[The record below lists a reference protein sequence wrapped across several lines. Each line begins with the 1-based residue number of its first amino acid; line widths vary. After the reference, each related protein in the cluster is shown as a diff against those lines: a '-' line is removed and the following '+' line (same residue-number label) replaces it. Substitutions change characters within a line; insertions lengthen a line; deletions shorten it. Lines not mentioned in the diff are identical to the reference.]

1 MECTW
6 LEAMIESILCHLE
19 QKYLIEGKIGQGAM
33 GVVYKAVQ
41 RSPQRE
47 VAIKVMKRTS
57 SHTSDRRFQR
67 EMEIT
72 AQLDHPHIA
81 KVYAAGV
88 VGDQQYIVMDYI
100 LGQTLGSYI
109 QQQSCLQSKLRI
121 FAQIATAIS
130 YAHSK
135 KIIHRDLKPENIL
148 VSSEGKPYVIDF
160 GLARRIHQKE
170 YDLTKTRDLIGTPC
184 YMAPEQIVGERSLID
199 EQVDVYALGTILYEI
214 LTGER
219 MIHGNN
225 ILEVMFH
232 IRRGTIIPPLKRNP
246 RLDYRLQIIWKKATE
261 REKRYRYANTEFL
274 CRDMDN
280 FFANKKVKANYR
292 KLLRRFCTVAMVVIA
307 VASYLLYNR
316 ESVVKAQLSVAERQ
330 LQKRVEN
337 VVTLI
342 HNNQLEQVNSIALDL
357 SQLKATQILDITKAF
372 YHEKKY
378 QQTLEML
385 ALLKANKEV
394 LSEVNYYT
402 GLVFYHQKKYHKALQ
417 FLKEV
422 ANIPATD
429 YYRGVCLFH
438 LQEKR
443 QALQYLLKAEK
454 NLHQDVILLEY
465 ITNIYMEVTQDFSKA
480 QKYLERCVALSPFVT
495 RYAVS
500 LGKLY
505 MQQKKYYKAFHYLRR
520 AFLRDHNFEAAQL
533 IHEIPYHNPQ
543 LSEHCYQLIA
553 HVFTTQFV
561 TKPPQMFAKKWLAI
575 EKLYTE
581 EYTTWQMA
589 RKNINASI
597 TIFLNTLSAPQM
609 YTQVEAA
616 LYTSRYSKNFD
627 SEIQK
632 FLQRE
637 HLAPQ
642 IKKDVL
648 WMQKKITSERIR
660 EQSRAIY
667 HKLAQMYRNGRI
679 ANTWEFSK
687 QQFFEAL
694 YFASSLFEKYLVLN
708 ACLRLYGFSPV
719 IRIANDSKEDSA
731 LRILASVVL
740 REAFLAQDNTVFI
753 ELENL
758 QKKVPADDFE
768 FLQFVV
774 AKSMFVP
781 HFFKRRDSF
790 ARGFSKEKQR
800 ITVTKHERDLLY
812 TLMDSSSFKVSI
824 AAATSLHG
832 IVSIEDLTS
841 AWPKI
846 TQIMHDAIVHQD
858 ENIRVFAHYQLW
870 SSDNT
875 TRNNFYLD
883 WYRLGLEDSSAQ
895 VQDVVLSF
903 CERCRVDIAQL
914 MPEIKK
920 CLSSDKLLIRVR
932 SLFAWSL
939 GLKDTFIFE
948 DDFYQQKLLQTP
960 LEATAAYI
968 FSFYKFFLRR
978 KHLLEKHDITMMMR
992 AIFFFK
998 YIDKTL
1004 RSLPV
1009 TTQCS
1014 ISYIISWLNIHFS
1027 LGEMKQITDH
1037 KLLAFMLYQLHE
1049 EISINAQQKQQIGF
1063 LKPLTKRQKQFIA
1076 KNFCDHS
1083 DEEVQKYAI
1092 SSYITL
1098 SSKKELAKFLYN
1110 AQGATKNYKEAVA
1123 LGLYQNFFNTC
1134 VQQARNNAK
1143 TQMVS
1148 TESHNF
1154 MLNNNFDQIYFF
1166 LTQQSHPCEEYLQL
1180 ATQLDPQNE
1189 RYLFAHSLFRLH
1201 SLVDMQKALQLNK
1214 DNHAGYLQQIYL
1226 FKLAEEAVRQN
1237 KKEQAKQYLDEL
1249 KYNEDLSFVGE
1260 AAHIYYVLNDL
1271 PQAQALFEKNLLTKN
1286 NEKNPFD
1293 ELFRD
1298 HMQLARIYLQNND
1311 VPLAQTMLDY
1321 LYEMHV
1327 RAHHGRRGENEKYKF
1342 HKFIYEN
1349 YPDLRQLKVK

>member
-1 MECTW
+1 MW
-6 LEAMIESILCHLE
+6 FEAMIESILRHLE

-57 SHTSDRRFQR
+57 NHTSDRRFQR

-100 LGQTLGSYI
+100 LGQTLGNYI
-109 QQQSCLQSKLRI
+109 QQESCLQSKLRI
-121 FAQIATAIS
+121 FAQIAAAIS

-184 YMAPEQIVGERSLID
+184 YMAPEQIVGQRSLID

-214 LTGER
+214 LTNER
-219 MIHGNN
+219 MIHGEN
-225 ILEVMFH
+225 ILEVMFN

-246 RLDYRLQIIWKKATE
+246 HIDYRLQIIWKKATE
-261 REKRYRYANTEFL
+261 REKRYRYASTEFL
-274 CRDMDN
+274 CRDLDN
-280 FFANKKVKANYR
+280 FFADKKVKVDHR
-292 KLLRRFCTVAMVVIA
+292 KLLRRFCTALVVVIT
-307 VASYLLYNR
+307 VTSYLLYNR
-316 ESVVKAQLSVAERQ
+316 EFAVKAQLSTEERQ
-330 LQKRVEN
+330 LQKRVEK
-337 VVTLI
+337 VVALI
-342 HNNQLEQVNSIALDL
+342 HGNELQQIKSTDLDF
-357 SQLKATQILDITKAF
+357 SQLKAAQILYVAKAF

-378 QQTLEML
+378 PQTLDVL
-385 ALLKANKEV
+385 ALLKGNKKV
-394 LSEVNYYT
+394 LFEVNYYT

-417 FLKEV
+417 LLKEV
-422 ANIPATD
+422 GDIPAAD
-429 YYRGVCLFH
+429 YYRGICLFY
-438 LQEKR
+438 LQEKK

-454 NLHQDVILLEY
+454 NLGEDVILLEY
-465 ITNIYMEVTQDFSKA
+465 ITNIHMEVTKDLSEA
-480 QKYLERCVALSPFVT
+480 QKYLERCVALSPFVA

-520 AFLRDHNFEAAQL
+520 AFLRDHDFEAAQL

-543 LSEHCYQLIA
+543 LSEHCYQLVA
-553 HVFTTQFV
+553 HVFTTQFA
-561 TKPPQMFAKKWLAI
+561 TKPPQMFAEKWHSI
-575 EKLYTE
+575 ERLYTE
-581 EYTTWQMA
+581 EYTSWQMA

-597 TIFLNTLSAPQM
+597 TVFLDTLSSPKM
-609 YTQVEAA
+609 YKQVEAA

-627 SEIQK
+627 GEIEK

-637 HLAPQ
+637 HLTPQ
-642 IKKDVL
+642 IKKDIL

-694 YFASSLFEKYLVLN
+694 YFANSLFEKYLVLN
-708 ACLRLYGFSPV
+708 ACLHLYGFSPV
-719 IRIANDSKEDSA
+719 IRIANDSSQDSA
-731 LRILASVVL
+731 LRILATVVL
-740 REAFLAQDNTVFI
+740 REAFLAQDNAVFL
-753 ELENL
+753 ELEKL
-758 QKKVPADDFE
+758 EKKVPADDFE

-790 ARGFSKEKQR
+790 GRDFSNRKQR
-800 ITVTKHERDLLY
+800 ITIAKYERDLLY
-812 TLMDSSSFKVSI
+812 TLMNRSSFKVSI

-832 IVSIEDLTS
+832 IVALKDLTE
-841 AWPKI
+841 ARPKI
-846 TQIMHDAIVHQD
+846 IQIIQKALAYQD
-858 ENIRVFAHYQLW
+858 ENIRVFTHYQLW
-870 SSDNT
+870 SSNNT
-875 TRNNFYLD
+875 TGNNWYLD
-883 WYRLGLEDSSAQ
+883 WYRRGLEDSSAQ
-895 VQDVVLSF
+895 VQDVVFSF

-914 MPEIKK
+914 IPQIKK
-920 CLSSDKLLIRVR
+920 CLSSDHLLIRVR
-932 SLFAWSL
+932 ALFAWSI
-939 GLKDTFIFE
+939 GLKDTLIFE
-948 DDFYQQKLLQTP
+948 DDFYRQELLQTP
-960 LEATAAYI
+960 LEVTAAYI
-968 FSFYKFFLRR
+968 FSFYKFFLRGKR
-978 KHLLEKHDITMMMR
+978 KLEKHNMAMMAR

-1004 RSLPV
+1004 PSLPV

-1014 ISYIISWLNIHFS
+1014 VSYIISWFNIHFS
-1027 LGEMKQITDH
+1027 LGKMRQVTDK
-1037 KLLAFMLYQLHE
+1037 KLLAFMLHQLHE
-1049 EISINAQQKQQIGF
+1049 EISLNAKEKQQIGF
-1063 LKPLTKRQKQFIA
+1063 LNPLTKRQKQFIA
-1076 KNFCDHS
+1076 KKFCDHS
-1083 DEEVQKYAI
+1083 DEAVQKFAI
-1092 SSYITL
+1092 SSYISL
-1098 SSKKELAKFLYN
+1098 SGKKELAKIVRK
-1110 AQGATKNYKEAVA
+1110 AQTATKNYKEAVA

-1134 VQQARNNAK
+1134 IQEVRKSKKAQI
-1143 TQMVS
+1143 VS

-1154 MLNNNFDQIYFF
+1154 MLNDKFDQIYFF
-1166 LTQQSHPCEEYLQL
+1166 FTQGSHPCEEYLQL
-1180 ATQLDPQNE
+1180 ATQLDPENE

-1201 SLVDMQKALQLNK
+1201 SLSGMQKALQLNNE
-1214 DNHAGYLQQIYL
+1214 NHAGYLQQIYL

-1237 KKEQAKQYLDEL
+1237 KSEQAKQFLHEL
-1249 KYNEDLSFVGE
+1249 KYNDDLSFVGE
-1260 AAHIYYVLNDL
+1260 VAHIYYVLNDL
-1271 PQAQALFEKNLLTKN
+1271 PEAQVLFEKNLLTKN

-1298 HMQLARIYLQNND
+1298 HMQLSRIYLQNND
-1311 VPLAQTMLDY
+1311 VQLAQIMLDY
-1321 LYEMHV
+1321 LYEIHV
-1327 RAHHGRRGENEKYKF
+1327 RGQHGRRGDKEKYKF